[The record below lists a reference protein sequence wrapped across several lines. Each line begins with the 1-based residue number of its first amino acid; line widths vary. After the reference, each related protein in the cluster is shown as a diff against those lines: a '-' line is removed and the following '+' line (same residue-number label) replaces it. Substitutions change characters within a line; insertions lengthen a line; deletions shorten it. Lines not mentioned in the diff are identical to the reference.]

1 MYKVGISTFNMRFD
15 DESFFGL
22 KKNDISHIEL
32 SLTALYKDY
41 VSFDYKNAKK
51 LSEKYGIDFWSMHL
65 PFGPFEMIDPS
76 SLNRDIRKNTAEKL
90 CELIKIGGD
99 MGIDKFV
106 VHPSGE
112 PIEEN
117 DREERLKYSRE
128 SLSILADVCEKC
140 GGVIC
145 VEDLPRTCLGR
156 CISDMKFL
164 TNEDNRIKICF
175 DTNHITAEKPEDVI
189 RALGDKIVT
198 LHVSDFDFVN
208 ERHWLPGEGKISW
221 SNVVDALK
229 EINYN
234 GVWMYEIGFECPKTI
249 FRDRNLTP
257 YDFKRNA
264 KEVLNKEKITVFS
277 IPKPNLGMWE

>member
-1 MYKVGISTFNMRFD
+1 MYKVGISTNGREFTEKEFD
-15 DESFFGL
+15 EL
-22 KKNDISHIEL
+22 QKNGISDIEFSM
-32 SLTALYKDY
+32 TQDY
-41 VSFDYKNAKK
+41 DNVKK
-51 LSEKYGIDFWSMHL
+51 LSEKFGINIWSQHL
-65 PFGPFEMIDPS
+65 PFGPFEELEISSFDKDLRKSTIEKFSEMIKKGA
-76 SLNRDIRKNTAEKL
+76 NI
-90 CELIKIGGD
+90 
-99 MGIDKFV
+99 GIDKFV

-128 SLSILADVCEKC
+128 SLSVLADVCEKC

-208 ERHWLPGEGKISW
+208 ERHWLPGEGKINW
-221 SNVVDALK
+221 INVVDALK

-234 GVWMYEIGFECPKTI
+234 GVWMYEIGFACPRTI
-249 FRDRNLTP
+249 LRDRDLTP

-264 KEVLNKEKITVFS
+264 TEVLNKEKITVFS
-277 IPKPNLGMWE
+277 TPKPNLGMWE

>member
-1 MYKVGISTFNMRFD
+1 MYRVGISTNGKEFT
-15 DESFFGL
+15 EKEFGEL
-22 KKNDISHIEL
+22 QKNGISDIEFSM
-32 SLTALYKDY
+32 TQDY
-41 VSFDYKNAKK
+41 DNIKK
-51 LSEKYGIDFWSMHL
+51 LSAKFGINIWSQHL
-65 PFGPFEMIDPS
+65 PFGPFEELEISSFDKNLRKSTIEKFSEMIKKGA
-76 SLNRDIRKNTAEKL
+76 NI
-90 CELIKIGGD
+90 
-99 MGIDKFV
+99 GIDKFV

-140 GGVIC
+140 GGVVC

-189 RALGDKIVT
+189 HALGDKIAT

-208 ERHWLPGEGKISW
+208 ERHWLPGEGKINW
-221 SNVVDALK
+221 NNVVDALK
-229 EINYN
+229 EINYS
-234 GVWMYEIGFECPKTI
+234 GVWMYEIGFACPKTI
-249 FRDRNLTP
+249 LRDRDLTP

-264 KEVLNKEKITVFS
+264 TEVLNKEKITVFS
-277 IPKPNLGMWE
+277 TPKPNLGMWE

>member
-1 MYKVGISTFNMRFD
+1 MYRVGISTNGKEFTEKEFD
-15 DESFFGL
+15 ELQKSGIS
-22 KKNDISHIEL
+22 DIEFSM
-32 SLTALYKDY
+32 TQDY
-41 VSFDYKNAKK
+41 DNVKK
-51 LSEKYGIDFWSMHL
+51 LSAKFGINIWSQHL
-65 PFGPFEMIDPS
+65 PFGPFEELEISSFDKYLRKSTIEKFSEMIKKGA
-76 SLNRDIRKNTAEKL
+76 NI
-90 CELIKIGGD
+90 
-99 MGIDKFV
+99 GIDKFV

-189 RALGDKIVT
+189 RALGDKIAT

-208 ERHWLPGEGKISW
+208 ERHWLPGEGKINW
-221 SNVVDALK
+221 NNVVDALK
-229 EINYN
+229 EINYG
-234 GVWMYEIGFECPKTI
+234 GVWMYEIGFACPKTI
-249 FRDRNLTP
+249 LRDRDLTP

-264 KEVLNKEKITVFS
+264 AEVLNKEKITVFS
-277 IPKPNLGMWE
+277 TPKPNLGMWE